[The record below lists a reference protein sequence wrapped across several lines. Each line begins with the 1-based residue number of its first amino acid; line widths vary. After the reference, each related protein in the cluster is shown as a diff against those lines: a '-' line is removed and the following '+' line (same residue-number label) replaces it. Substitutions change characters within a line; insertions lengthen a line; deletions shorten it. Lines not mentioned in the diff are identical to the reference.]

1 MQRRLEREEIET
13 QARIVREACEQGA
26 LGVSSGLIY
35 PPSMYANLDELIA
48 MATAARD
55 GKAPRYASHLRSEG
69 DELIAAVEEALEI
82 GQRAGVLVQCS
93 HHKASGKKNW
103 GKVHRSLELIDSAR
117 TSGIDAYCDAY
128 PYVASWTELASILP
142 AQSRDGGVEATV
154 ERLSDPESAAAIAL
168 YLQLRYADEWHDMLI
183 TEVGSRKNA
192 DLAGMRMDEIAR
204 GWWLTPAAAAIRLLR
219 EERLEVGV
227 VFFKMCEE
235 DVATVFSADF
245 CCVGSDASVRALSG
259 PTARGIPHPRTFGTF
274 PRVFGRYVRQRKT
287 LDLVEAVRRMS
298 ALPAYIFGLRDRGTI
313 ETGKFADLVVFD
325 ANDVRDTATYEQ
337 PYQFPIGISHVF
349 VNGHAV
355 LRDGEFTNKLPGRVL
370 RNR

>member
-1 MQRRLEREEIET
+1 
-13 QARIVREACEQGA
+13 
-26 LGVSSGLIY
+26 
-35 PPSMYANLDELIA
+35 
-48 MATAARD
+48 
-55 GKAPRYASHLRSEG
+55 
-69 DELIAAVEEALEI
+69 
-82 GQRAGVLVQCS
+82 
-93 HHKASGKKNW
+93 
-103 GKVHRSLELIDSAR
+103 
-117 TSGIDAYCDAY
+117 
-128 PYVASWTELASILP
+128 
-142 AQSRDGGVEATV
+142 
-154 ERLSDPESAAAIAL
+154 
-168 YLQLRYADEWHDMLI
+168 
-183 TEVGSRKNA
+183 
-192 DLAGMRMDEIAR
+192 MRMDEIAR